1 MKTIKG
7 TVHYDV
13 PTKAQHFE
21 MNKALTERQSS
32 LMSINVTI

>member
-1 MKTIKG
+1 MKAIKG

-13 PTKAQHFE
+13 LTNAHHFE

-32 LMSINVTI
+32 LMSNVTI